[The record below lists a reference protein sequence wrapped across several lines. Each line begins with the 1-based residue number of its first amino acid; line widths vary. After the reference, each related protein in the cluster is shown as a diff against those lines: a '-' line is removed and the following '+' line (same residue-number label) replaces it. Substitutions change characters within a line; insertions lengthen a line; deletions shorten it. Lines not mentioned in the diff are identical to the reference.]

1 MNESGTKAGRR
12 YGVWCS
18 PRNAE
23 GRFYA
28 CSERGGGDYV
38 SVAEQGWPLNHG
50 AALAAP
56 QAALSGSQTKAS
68 GFAGGYLLNATVTRF
83 SA

>member
-1 MNESGTKAGRR
+1 MAC
-12 YGVWCS
+12 GVHREM
-18 PRNAE
+18 PKE
-23 GRFYA
+23 GSMLA
-28 CSERGGGDYV
+28 VKGEGGDYV